1 MTKDEFDVRIVER
14 ATCLGICLVLFLLDL
29 PFPFCT
35 RREKVSADSRERER
49 GCGLLPTRLR
59 LSYDDATTP
68 PGGEGRRISP
78 TFSASWP
85 SGCSCPSRPHS
96 ASRRP
101 PPPQRRC
108 PMAPRLPEPFRRHLR
123 SCSAKGPLPEAGGAA
138 ETRSNARLHARTAM
152 RDLLT
157 VRLRR
162 LCRRKTGSAF
172 VSPVNRCGQEPV
184 HGSPTTRPG
193 CERVRQGRRCC
204 S

>member
-1 MTKDEFDVRIVER
+1 MAKDEFDVRIVER

-35 RREKVSADSRERER
+35 RREKVSADSREREKEDAASCQR
-49 GCGLLPTRLR
+49 ACVSPTTMRPLR
-59 LSYDDATTP
+59 R
-68 PGGEGRRISP
+68 EGRAAVFRQLSP
-78 TFSASWP
+78 
-85 SGCSCPSRPHS
+85 R
-96 ASRRP
+96 
-101 PPPQRRC
+101 PQRRC

-172 VSPVNRCGQEPV
+172 VSQVNRCGQEPV